1 MLLCRGA
8 MTIPVAAADVSSP
21 PSTSHFRPPEAS
33 IGGGSDGFVV
43 DWKSILE
50 RRRRKELCQSLSA
63 SISAPSFLPSLPAPS
78 IAAVE
83 SSSTRRDDSATW
95 LEVAWLFDKDLVDF
109 LNKMTPPSKII

>member
-8 MTIPVAAADVSSP
+8 MTIPGAADISSP

-33 IGGGSDGFVV
+33 IGGGSDGIGFVV

-63 SISAPSFLPSLPAPS
+63 STSAPSFLPSLPAPS

-83 SSSTRRDDSATW
+83 SSFTRRDPATW
-95 LEVAWLFDKDLVDF
+95 LEVA
-109 LNKMTPPSKII
+109 

>member
-8 MTIPVAAADVSSP
+8 MTIPGAADISSP
-21 PSTSHFRPPEAS
+21 PSTSHFRPPQAS
-33 IGGGSDGFVV
+33 IANGGGVGFVV

-63 SISAPSFLPSLPAPS
+63 STSAPSFLPSLPAPS

-83 SSSTRRDDSATW
+83 SSFTRRDPATW
-95 LEVAWLFDKDLVDF
+95 LEVA
-109 LNKMTPPSKII
+109 